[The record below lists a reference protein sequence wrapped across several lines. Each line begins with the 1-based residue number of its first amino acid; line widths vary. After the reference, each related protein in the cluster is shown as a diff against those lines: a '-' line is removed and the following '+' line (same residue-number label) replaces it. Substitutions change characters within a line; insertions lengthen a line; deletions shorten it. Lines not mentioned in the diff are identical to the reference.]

1 MIPKGNKKETEITQF
16 TMRINNDI
24 YRVVKLSAKEN
35 KRSAAQEI
43 NYALEQYYK
52 HINK

>member
-1 MIPKGNKKETEITQF
+1 MIPIGNKKETEITQF

-24 YRVVKLSAKEN
+24 YGVVKLSAKGN

-43 NYALEQYYK
+43 NFALEQYYK
-52 HINK
+52 QLNK